1 MSPGENPLFSGQIEA
16 TFDSYYCLHVL
27 IITRNNL
34 NFGKRTI
41 RKGLILK
48 NTLHIHV
55 HLSGQPSNSNDY
67 RCLSIDFDQFDIEE
81 PSETH
86 Y

>member
-1 MSPGENPLFSGQIEA
+1 M
-16 TFDSYYCLHVL
+16 
-27 IITRNNL
+27 ITRSNL

-41 RKGLILK
+41 RKNLILK

-55 HLSGQPSNSNDY
+55 YLSGQPSNSND
-67 RCLSIDFDQFDIEE
+67 RCLSIDFDQFDIDE

-86 Y
+86 CYHFKRNDDYLKRQERPNINNQ